1 MPTPPPYPSLRE
13 ARTRG
18 GDAGVL
24 ALVRWV
30 AEEHPPGRSTLSAA
44 AIALGA
50 DAGDRDAVR
59 SLAGAL
65 RKAAAHVGAPL
76 PEYPRGTPAGHPSH
90 ATRPKRGSRAAAEAK
105 RAKARKGAK

>member
-1 MPTPPPYPSLRE
+1 MPKPPPYPSLRE

-30 AEEHPPGRSTLSAA
+30 AAEHPPGRSTLSAA

-50 DAGDRDAVR
+50 DAKDSDAVR

-76 PEYPRGTPAGHPSH
+76 PEYPRGTPVGHPSH
-90 ATRPKRGSRAAAEAK
+90 AERRATAEAAAAKTK
-105 RAKARKGAK
+105 RAKARKGAE